1 MNVCFGKKFIPRM
14 EVGSVLLCKNKGM
27 FIARK
32 LNGEYIANF
41 YEIFDPFHFK
51 WPPLTCFFT

>member
-1 MNVCFGKKFIPRM
+1 LGFLVTNQSNGMHLDYYGKKFILGM

-32 LNGEYIANF
+32 LYGQQ
-41 YEIFDPFHFK
+41 
-51 WPPLTCFFT
+51 

>member
-1 MNVCFGKKFIPRM
+1 MFALVKKFIPRM

-32 LNGEYIANF
+32 LYMDSNKEVYIANF
-41 YEIFDPFHFK
+41 YESFDPFHFE
-51 WPPLTCFFT
+51 

>member
-1 MNVCFGKKFIPRM
+1 M

-32 LNGEYIANF
+32 LYMDSNKEVYIANF
-41 YEIFDPFHFK
+41 YESFDPFHFE
-51 WPPLTCFFT
+51 WPQPTCFFT